1 MPASRLLT
9 RRSNGV
15 LTEVLV
21 RPGPTRSIA
30 ATKECAGAGASSSIP
45 GRASASRSPTRE
57 AGDTL
62 VVFVQFHG
70 VGTGSRVELTVP
82 FVELTVPFV
91 HLGNYRNRE
100 LLRFSAY
107 ADRAEALETAG
118 LRE

>member
-1 MPASRLLT
+1 
-9 RRSNGV
+9 V
-15 LTEVLV
+15 LE
-21 RPGPTRSIA
+21 RG
-30 ATKECAGAGASSSIP
+30 SSIP

-82 FVELTVPFV
+82 FV